1 MITRRNIRI
10 KVMQSLYALHNGS
23 LTLLPGQ
30 ATNILKKHFDDTIGL
45 FTWLVYHL
53 VETARYAETD
63 ARNRASKHLPS
74 EADLNVSVKIAG
86 NQVLWNILES
96 EMYKASLGKFKP
108 ELRADPEWI
117 RKLYLAL
124 ADSTL
129 YRIYNEAEGRDKKA
143 EREIMEFIFSDLM
156 LANEDFTQYTEDLFN
171 NWDDDADMLRLL
183 IFHFLQKPGSFK
195 LAEMIGKEK
204 ADFAFHLLETVVER
218 QEQLDALVKPKLR
231 NWDPERLAQLDT
243 ILLQMG
249 VCEFLY
255 FETIPIKVTI
265 NEYIDLAKEYSTQQ
279 SGQFINGI
287 LDNIRKELEAEGQ
300 IHKVDFRGKKP

>member
-1 MITRRNIRI
+1 
-10 KVMQSLYALHNGS
+10 MQSLYALHNGGI
-23 LTLLPGQ
+23 TMAPGQ
-30 ATNILKKHFDDTIGL
+30 AANILVKHFDNTIGL

-74 EADLNVSVKIAG
+74 EADMKVSVKIAG
-86 NQVLWNILES
+86 NQVLWNVLES
-96 EMYKASLGKFKP
+96 NMYKDIMIQFKP

-117 RKLYLAL
+117 RKLYQAL
-124 ADSTL
+124 ADTTL
-129 YRIYNEAEGRDKKA
+129 YQIYNDEEGRDKKA
-143 EREIMEFIFSDLM
+143 DREIMDFIFSDLM
-156 LANEDFTQYTEDLFN
+156 MANEDFTQYTEDIFN

-183 IFHFLQKPGSFK
+183 VFHFLQKPGTFK
-195 LAEMIGKEK
+195 ALEMVGKEK
-204 ADFAFHLLETVVER
+204 VQFAIQLLETVVER
-218 QEQLDALVKPKLR
+218 QGQLDALVKPKLR

-287 LDNIRKELEAEGQ
+287 LDNIRKELESEGQ
-300 IHKVDFRGKKP
+300 IHKVDFNKKIPTVHS

>member
-1 MITRRNIRI
+1 
-10 KVMQSLYALHNGS
+10 MQSLYALNNGGT
-23 LTLLPGQ
+23 TLVPGQ
-30 ATNILKKHFDDTIGL
+30 AAKILIKHFDNTIGL

-63 ARNRASKHLPS
+63 SRNRASKHLPS
-74 EADLNVSVKIAG
+74 EADRNVAVKIAG

-96 EMYKASLGKFKP
+96 DMYKDCMIRFKP
-108 ELRADPEWI
+108 ELRADTEWM

-124 ADSTL
+124 ADTTL
-129 YRIYNEAEGRDKKA
+129 YQIYNDAEGRDKKA
-143 EREIMEFIFSDLM
+143 EREIMDFIFSDLM
-156 LANEDFTQYTEDLFN
+156 MANEDFTQYTEDIFN

-195 LAEMIGKEK
+195 ASEMVGKEK
-204 ADFAFHLLETVVER
+204 SEFAIQLLETVVER

-287 LDNIRKELEAEGQ
+287 LDNIRKELESEGQ
-300 IHKVDFRGKKP
+300 IKKVDFNKKNAQRP

>member
-1 MITRRNIRI
+1 
-10 KVMQSLYALHNGS
+10 MQSLYALHNGGT
-23 LTLLPGQ
+23 TLVPGQ
-30 ATNILKKHFDDTIGL
+30 AAKILNKHFDDTIGL

-53 VETARYAETD
+53 VEAARYAETD
-63 ARNRASKHLPS
+63 SRNRASKHLPS
-74 EADLNVSVKIAG
+74 EADRNVSVKIAG
-86 NQVLWNILES
+86 NQVLWSILES
-96 EMYKASLGKFKP
+96 EMYKYSLNKYKP
-108 ELRADPEWI
+108 ELRADADWI
-117 RKLYLAL
+117 RKIYLAL

-129 YRIYNEAEGRDKKA
+129 YQIYNDAEGRDKKA
-143 EREIMEFIFSDLM
+143 EREIMDFIFSDLM
-156 LANEDFTQYTEDLFN
+156 MANEDFTQYTEDIFN

-183 IFHFLQKPGSFK
+183 VFHFLQKPGSFK
-195 LAEMIGKEK
+195 PTEMVGKEK
-204 ADFAFHLLETVVER
+204 SDFAIHLLETVVER
-218 QEQLDALVKPKLR
+218 QDQLDALVKPKLR

-287 LDNIRKELEAEGQ
+287 LDNIRKELESEGQ
-300 IHKVDFRGKKP
+300 IHKVDFNKKNTVRQG

>member
-1 MITRRNIRI
+1 
-10 KVMQSLYALHNGS
+10 MQSLYALHNGGT
-23 LTLLPGQ
+23 TLVPGQ
-30 ATNILKKHFDDTIGL
+30 AAKILSKHFDDTIGL

-53 VETARYAETD
+53 VEAARYAETD
-63 ARNRASKHLPS
+63 SRNRASKHLPS
-74 EADLNVSVKIAG
+74 EADKNVSVKIAG
-86 NQVLWNILES
+86 NQVLWSILES
-96 EMYKASLGKFKP
+96 EMYKNSIIKYKP
-108 ELRADPEWI
+108 ELRADADWI
-117 RKLYLAL
+117 RKIYLAL

-129 YRIYNEAEGRDKKA
+129 YQIYNDAEGRDKRA
-143 EREIMEFIFSDLM
+143 EREIMDFIFSDLM
-156 LANEDFTQYTEDLFN
+156 MADEDFTQYTEDIFN

-183 IFHFLQKPGSFK
+183 VFHFLQKPGSFK
-195 LAEMIGKEK
+195 SAEMVGREK
-204 ADFAFHLLETVVER
+204 SEFAIHLLQTVVER
-218 QEQLDALVKPKLR
+218 QDQLDALVKPKLR

-287 LDNIRKELEAEGQ
+287 LDNIRKELELEGQ
-300 IHKVDFRGKKP
+300 IHKVDFNKKK

>member
-1 MITRRNIRI
+1 
-10 KVMQSLYALHNGS
+10 MQSLYALHNSGQQ
-23 LTLLPGQ
+23 LQPGQ
-30 ATNILKKHFDDTIGL
+30 ATKILHKQFDNTIGL
-45 FTWLVYHL
+45 YTFLVYHL

-74 EADLNVSVKIAG
+74 EADLHVAVKIAG
-86 NQVLWNILES
+86 NEVLWKVMES
-96 EMYKASLGKFKP
+96 TMYKESMARYKP
-108 ELRADPEWI
+108 ELVADPEWI

-129 YRIYNEAEGRDKKA
+129 YTIYNEAEGRDKRS
-143 EREIMEFIFSDLM
+143 EREIMDFIFSDLM
-156 LANEDFTQYTEDLFN
+156 MANEDFTQYVEDIFN

-183 IFHFLQKPGSFK
+183 IFHFLQKPGTFK
-195 LAEMIGKEK
+195 ASEMVGKEK
-204 ADFAFHLLETVVER
+204 NDFAVHLLETVMDR
-218 QEQLDALVKPKLR
+218 QEQLDAIIKPKLR
-231 NWDPERLAQLDT
+231 NWDPERLAQIDT

-287 LDNIRKELEAEGQ
+287 LDNIRKELESDGQ
-300 IHKVDFRGKKP
+300 IHKVDFNKKNGVR